1 MQKILC
7 LPDTHIS
14 VKMIDHLD
22 MVTDSPCRLSP
33 ETIQKALDE
42 MNLLIKK
49 YDIKFIGDTIS

>member
-22 MVTDSPCRLSP
+22 MVTGSPCRISP
-33 ETIQKALDE
+33 EIIQKALDE
-42 MNLLIKK
+42 MNQLIKK